1 MELCW
6 AVGPHQLDV
15 SGLEVKLSSLVDISA
30 GQAGVVDSEGS
41 HRHIC
46 LEIKLQVPPGVS
58 ECIWVRKCLDS
69 LTQSDPPYL
78 SDGVTSRYQ
87 SVSHQPNINTEKY
100 QPAAVK
106 LSLPQH
112 QVMTPSVQG
121 VEY

>member
-1 MELCW
+1 MYLGEEMS
-6 AVGPHQLDV
+6 Q
-15 SGLEVKLSSLVDISA
+15 
-30 GQAGVVDSEGS
+30 
-41 HRHIC
+41 
-46 LEIKLQVPPGVS
+46 
-58 ECIWVRKCLDS
+58 CLDS
-69 LTQSDPPYL
+69 LTQSDSPYL